1 MANTIKID
9 IVSAEEEVWS
19 GEGTM
24 VFAPAE
30 MGEIGIAPQHAPLLT
45 RLKPGEIRVQQASGE
60 EQFFYVS
67 GGMLEVQGHVVTVL
81 SDTAL
86 RAADLDEAAALEAQ
100 RRAEQAL
107 ADRTGELELAK
118 AKAELMQAA
127 AQIRAIQKL
136 RAKGGLVG
144 FGKPEEEASQHPANG
159 SSGDIPPARRSQRK
173 QRGAKGNKPVPL
185 VSGHVRSSFPLI
197 ICV

>member
-118 AKAELMQAA
+118 AQAELIQAA

-136 RAKGGLVG
+136 RAKGGR
-144 FGKPEEEASQHPANG
+144 A
-159 SSGDIPPARRSQRK
+159 
-173 QRGAKGNKPVPL
+173 
-185 VSGHVRSSFPLI
+185 
-197 ICV
+197 

>member
-1 MANTIKID
+1 MANTIQID
-9 IVSAEEEVWS
+9 IVSAEEEIWS

-24 VFAPAE
+24 VFAPAV

-45 RLKPGEIRVQQASGE
+45 QLKPGEVRVQQESGE

-86 RAADLDEAAALEAQ
+86 RAADLDEASALEAQ

-107 ADRTGELELAK
+107 SDQSSELELAK
-118 AKAELMQAA
+118 AKAELIQAA

-136 RAKGGLVG
+136 RAKGG
-144 FGKPEEEASQHPANG
+144 
-159 SSGDIPPARRSQRK
+159 R
-173 QRGAKGNKPVPL
+173 
-185 VSGHVRSSFPLI
+185 
-197 ICV
+197 

>member
-1 MANTIKID
+1 MANTIQID

-45 RLKPGEIRVQQASGE
+45 RLKPGEIRVQQESGE

-67 GGMLEVQGHVVTVL
+67 GGMLEVQGHIVTVL

-86 RAADLDEAAALEAQ
+86 RAADLDEAAAVEAQ

-107 ADRTGELELAK
+107 SDQTGKLELAK
-118 AKAELMQAA
+118 AKAELIQAA

-136 RAKGGLVG
+136 RAKGGH
-144 FGKPEEEASQHPANG
+144 A
-159 SSGDIPPARRSQRK
+159 
-173 QRGAKGNKPVPL
+173 
-185 VSGHVRSSFPLI
+185 
-197 ICV
+197 

>member
-1 MANTIKID
+1 MANTIQID

-45 RLKPGEIRVQQASGE
+45 QLKPGEIRVQQESGE

-67 GGMLEVQGHVVTVL
+67 GGMLEVQGHIVTVL

-118 AKAELMQAA
+118 AKAELIQAA

-136 RAKGGLVG
+136 RAKGGR
-144 FGKPEEEASQHPANG
+144 A
-159 SSGDIPPARRSQRK
+159 
-173 QRGAKGNKPVPL
+173 
-185 VSGHVRSSFPLI
+185 
-197 ICV
+197 

>member
-1 MANTIKID
+1 MANTIQID
-9 IVSAEEEVWS
+9 IVSAEEEIWS

-24 VFAPAE
+24 VFAPAV

-45 RLKPGEIRVQQASGE
+45 QLKPGEVRVQQESGE

-86 RAADLDEAAALEAQ
+86 RAADLDEASALEAQ

-107 ADRTGELELAK
+107 SNQSSELELAK
-118 AKAELMQAA
+118 AKAELVQAA

-136 RAKGGLVG
+136 RAKGG
-144 FGKPEEEASQHPANG
+144 
-159 SSGDIPPARRSQRK
+159 R
-173 QRGAKGNKPVPL
+173 
-185 VSGHVRSSFPLI
+185 
-197 ICV
+197 

>member
-107 ADRTGELELAK
+107 VDRTGELELAK

-136 RAKGGLVG
+136 RAKGGR
-144 FGKPEEEASQHPANG
+144 A
-159 SSGDIPPARRSQRK
+159 
-173 QRGAKGNKPVPL
+173 
-185 VSGHVRSSFPLI
+185 
-197 ICV
+197 

>member
-1 MANTIKID
+1 MAHTIQID
-9 IVSAEEEVWS
+9 IVSAEEEIWS

-24 VFAPAE
+24 VFAPAV

-45 RLKPGEIRVQQASGE
+45 QLKPGEVRVQQESGE

-86 RAADLDEAAALEAQ
+86 RAADLDEASALEAQ

-107 ADRTGELELAK
+107 SDQSSELELAK
-118 AKAELMQAA
+118 AKAELIQAA

-136 RAKGGLVG
+136 RAKGG
-144 FGKPEEEASQHPANG
+144 
-159 SSGDIPPARRSQRK
+159 R
-173 QRGAKGNKPVPL
+173 
-185 VSGHVRSSFPLI
+185 
-197 ICV
+197 

>member
-1 MANTIKID
+1 
-9 IVSAEEEVWS
+9 
-19 GEGTM
+19 M

-45 RLKPGEIRVQQASGE
+45 RLKPGEIRVQQESGE

-67 GGMLEVQGHVVTVL
+67 GGMLEVQGHIVTVL

-107 ADRTGELELAK
+107 SDQTGELELAK
-118 AKAELMQAA
+118 AKAELIQAA

-136 RAKGGLVG
+136 RAKGGR
-144 FGKPEEEASQHPANG
+144 A
-159 SSGDIPPARRSQRK
+159 
-173 QRGAKGNKPVPL
+173 
-185 VSGHVRSSFPLI
+185 
-197 ICV
+197 

>member
-1 MANTIKID
+1 MANTIRVN
-9 IVSAEEEVWS
+9 IVSAEQDVWS

-45 RLKPGEIRVQQASGE
+45 RLKPGEIRIQQESGE
-60 EQFFYVS
+60 EQFFFVS

-86 RAADLDEAAALEAQ
+86 RAKDLDEAAALEAQ

-107 ADRTGELELAK
+107 ADRGGELELAK
-118 AKAELMQAA
+118 AKAELIQAA
-127 AQIRAIQKL
+127 AQLRAINKL
-136 RAKGGLVG
+136 RG
-144 FGKPEEEASQHPANG
+144 
-159 SSGDIPPARRSQRK
+159 
-173 QRGAKGNKPVPL
+173 RGRA
-185 VSGHVRSSFPLI
+185 
-197 ICV
+197 